1 MATLNMSDQMT
12 ALEIVKRANNPDAWR
27 ILEIMARTNEMLT
40 DVPAYE
46 ANNGTINKVLVRK
59 TKPEGKTR
67 IYNRGVGR
75 TATQTKEHMDRIAMM
90 TAYSLVDASMV
101 AHSGNINAARM
112 SEAQAIIEG
121 MGLTQSELLIYGD
134 GSRDDEFDGLMA
146 RLNDPNDPCFI
157 DMGGTNN
164 GDGTGELTSLFLCA
178 IGKNQ
183 FHLIY
188 PKGSSSVGVKHVDK
202 GIETVT
208 DENGG
213 EYEAYR
219 SYFEAQFGIAVPN
232 PESIIRLANIP
243 KDMTGDDLVD
253 RILAAKRKLPKG
265 ATTYAMYSN
274 QGILIK
280 IDKAAR
286 DKGNVVHM
294 QADPWGKEI
303 THIREI
309 RCRQMDVILD
319 TESRVA

>member
-12 ALEIVKRANNPDAWR
+12 ALEIVKRANNPEAWR
-27 ILEIMARTNEMLT
+27 IIEIMSRTNEMLT

-46 ANNGTINKVLVRK
+46 ANNGTTNTALVRK
-59 TKPEGKTR
+59 ISPSGQTR

-75 TATQTKEHMDRIAMM
+75 TATQTKKVEDRIAML
-90 TAYSLVDASMV
+90 ADYSLVDASMV
-101 AHSGNINAARM
+101 EHSGNVNAARM

-134 GSRDDEFDGLMA
+134 GERDDEFDGLMA
-146 RLNDPNDPCFI
+146 RLNDPSNPCFI
-157 DMGGTNN
+157 DM
-164 GDGTGELTSLFLCA
+164 DGTGDELTSLFLCA

-188 PKGSSSVGVKHVDK
+188 PKGSNSVGVKHVDK
-202 GIETVT
+202 GIETVR
-208 DENGG
+208 DGKNG

-232 PESIIRLANIP
+232 PESVIRIANIP
-243 KDMTGDDLVD
+243 KDATGDDIVD
-253 RILAAKRKLPKG
+253 KVLEAKRKLPKG

-286 DKGNVVHM
+286 DKGNVVHTA
-294 QADPWGKEI
+294 ADPWGKEI

>member
-1 MATLNMSDQMT
+1 MAILNMSDQMT
-12 ALEIVKRANNPDAWR
+12 ALEIVKRANNPEAWR

-59 TKPEGKTR
+59 TKPEGTTR

-75 TATQTKEHMDRIAMM
+75 TATQTKERQDRIAMM

-101 AHSGNINAARM
+101 AHSGNVNAARM

-121 MGLTQSELLIYGD
+121 MGLTQSELLVYGD
-134 GSRDDEFDGLMA
+134 GSKADEFDGLMA
-146 RLNDPNDPCFI
+146 RLNDPNDSCFI
-157 DMGGTNN
+157 DMGGT
-164 GDGTGELTSLFLCA
+164 GDELTSLFLCA

-188 PKGSSSVGVKHVDK
+188 PKGSSSVGVSHVDK

-208 DENGG
+208 DADGG

-232 PESIIRLANIP
+232 PEAIIRIANIP
-243 KDMTGDDLVD
+243 KDATGDDIVD
-253 RILAAKRKLPKG
+253 KVLEAKRKLPKG